1 MGVFSPSRSR
11 SISRVKAFFLTKA
24 APGSH
29 SSKLLASIERLPPDV
44 FQEIA
49 RRIPLLRDILHLSLT
64 SRNMRALLVSR
75 LYRNIDLKTNRQCEV
90 VLSMLLKHPDMARHV
105 TKLIVHPNNIE
116 WTAMDVALSESE
128 VVDLLVRAIRYMPSL
143 HTFFWD
149 GVEMP
154 DDYLWLVLRNSCPL
168 LKSVGTSVGTQKLDP
183 ASNLYDFSDLTSF
196 SFIVKKRSL
205 AWVPD
210 TLPNIEKIPKRFWEM
225 IIERCPHLERLAIG
239 GAAPSPR
246 LFDIRHITHGRWPRL
261 RCLTLGDLSI
271 QPRKRQRV
279 SWIKEP
285 TFTDFLL
292 AHPSLQKLN
301 LQYAGGDNFPASLIL
316 PPMALPYL
324 EVFTG
329 TLKYVATLPNPS
341 LIKSLSLTSLLY
353 SMSSIPYLCSILESL
368 TSLSSLGIWF
378 DLSFNA
384 KIDHDHGSLLR
395 DLLSSCPQLSHLDLT
410 CYTYPSFDVVSSL
423 SVFQSKEFSQAIQ
436 DTKSVHLESFILTKL
451 HSHEDGKMLNTAIQ
465 IIHDN
470 PHLRKFTLRYSQ
482 DSWRSIKGIR
492 PRQVGEYEV
501 GLDEAGNPSTLGVY
515 EWGVGSFSAH
525 YTRRYKHKLWERPS
539 FSSVRSLSSR
549 YSLRSHKSSI
559 MSGTEH

>member
-24 APGSH
+24 APDPR
-29 SSKLLASIERLPPDV
+29 SSKLLVSIERLPPDV

-49 RRIPLLRDILHLSLT
+49 RRIPTLRDILNLSLT
-64 SRNMRALLVSR
+64 SHSMRALLASR
-75 LYRNIDLKTNRQCEV
+75 LYRNVDLKTNGQCKV

-116 WTAMDVALSESE
+116 WTATDVSLNESE
-128 VVDLLVRAIRYMPSL
+128 VVDLLIRTVRFMPSL

-168 LKSVGTSVGTQKLDP
+168 LKSIGTSVGTRKLNP
-183 ASNLYDFSDLTSF
+183 ASNLYDFSDLTAF
-196 SFIVKKRSL
+196 SFIIKQSL

-210 TLPNIEKIPKRFWEM
+210 ALPDIEKIPKRFWEM
-225 IIERCPHLERLAIG
+225 IIERCPRLERLAIG

-246 LFDIRHITHGRWPRL
+246 LFDIRHITHGWWPHL

-271 QPRKRQRV
+271 QPKKRQRV

-301 LQYAGGDNFPASLIL
+301 LQYAGGDNFPASLVL
-316 PPMALPYL
+316 PPMALPRL
-324 EVFTG
+324 EAFTG
-329 TLKYVATLPNPS
+329 TLKYVATLPHPS
-341 LIKSLSLTSLLY
+341 LIKCLSLTTLL
-353 SMSSIPYLCSILESL
+353 SSTSSIPYLCSILESL
-368 TSLSSLGIWF
+368 TSLSSLSIWF
-378 DLSFNA
+378 DLSFHV

-395 DLLSSCPQLSHLDLT
+395 NFLSSCPQLSHLDLT
-410 CYTYPSFDVVSSL
+410 CYAYPSFDVVSSL
-423 SVFQSKEFSQAIQ
+423 VFQSKDFSQAIQ
-436 DTKSVHLESFILTKL
+436 DTKSTHLQSFILTKM
-451 HSHEDGKMLNTAIQ
+451 HSPEDGKMLNTATQ
-465 IIHDN
+465 IVHDN

-482 DSWRSIKGIR
+482 DSWHSTKGIR

-501 GLDEAGNPSTLGVY
+501 ELDEVGNPSTLTVY
-515 EWGVGSFSAH
+515 EWGVSSLSTR
-525 YTRRYKHKLWERPS
+525 YTRRCTHKLGERPL
-539 FSSVRSLSSR
+539 FPSVRSLNSR
-549 YSLRSHKSSI
+549 HSLRSQKSAITNGS
-559 MSGTEH
+559 EQ

>member
-11 SISRVKAFFLTKA
+11 SISRVKAFFLARA
-24 APGSH
+24 APDPR
-29 SSKLLASIERLPPDV
+29 SSKLLALIERLPPDV

-49 RRIPLLRDILHLSLT
+49 RRIPLLRDILNLSLT
-64 SRNMRALLVSR
+64 SRSMRALLISR
-75 LYRNIDLKTNRQCEV
+75 LYRNVDLKTSKQCKV
-90 VLSMLLKHPDMARHV
+90 VLSMLLKHPDLARHV

-116 WTAMDVALSESE
+116 WTATDVSLNESG

-168 LKSVGTSVGTQKLDP
+168 LKNIGTSVGTQRLDP
-183 ASNLYDFSDLTSF
+183 ASNLYDFTDLTSF
-196 SFIVKKRSL
+196 SFIIKKQSL
-205 AWVPD
+205 ALVSDLD
-210 TLPNIEKIPKRFWEM
+210 TLPDIEKIPKRFWEM

-246 LFDIRHITHGRWPRL
+246 LFDIRHITHGRWPHL

-271 QPRKRQRV
+271 QPRKRRRV

-292 AHPSLQKLN
+292 AHPSLHKLN
-301 LQYAGGDNFPASLIL
+301 LQYAGGDNFPTALIL
-316 PPMALPYL
+316 PPMALPHL
-324 EVFTG
+324 EAFTG

-341 LIKSLSLTSLLY
+341 LIKSLSLTSLFY
-353 SMSSIPYLCSILESL
+353 STPSIPYLCSILESL
-368 TSLSSLGIWF
+368 TSLSSLSIWF

-384 KIDHDHGSLLR
+384 KIDRDHGSLLR

-410 CYTYPSFDVVSSL
+410 CYTFPSFDV
-423 SVFQSKEFSQAIQ
+423 KEFSQAIK
-436 DTKSVHLESFILTKL
+436 DTESAHLQSFILTKM
-451 HSHEDGKMLNTAIQ
+451 HSPEDGKMLNTATQ

-470 PHLRKFTLRYSQ
+470 PHLRNFTLRYSQ
-482 DSWRSIKGIR
+482 DSWRSTKGIR
-492 PRQVGEYEV
+492 PRQVGEFEV
-501 GLDEAGNPSTLGVY
+501 GLDEVGNPSTLAAY
-515 EWGVGSFSAH
+515 EWGVSSLSTR
-525 YTRRYKHKLWERPS
+525 YTRRYTHKLGERPL
-539 FSSVRSLSSR
+539 FSSVRSLNSR
-549 YSLRSHKSSI
+549 YSHCSQESSI
-559 MSGTEH
+559 TNGSE